1 MKKQRFFQKIPL
13 KLVAAL
19 LFLAA
24 LLFGA
29 IAINRPPVVTL
40 TADERA
46 WLDAHDGTV
55 RLSPCPGW
63 EPMEFFD
70 ENEGYYGMAADYI
83 RLIEKKLDFRFKIV
97 KYASWSDILDKAKSG
112 EVDVIAAAHPT
123 PERWEFMNWTEP
135 YLEFPAVII
144 THKSVTRDL
153 VPEDMDDMKAG
164 VCKNYVVEQYLRKN
178 YPRIV
183 LHPVDF
189 ATDGLEKVS
198 FRELDAMVLE
208 LPNAFYTIEEQKITN
223 LRMAGKTQWVA
234 KYGIGTNK
242 SMPELHAIMQKALNM
257 ITPSEKRSIQ
267 RRWIGLEQSILLY
280 KRPLWYAAM
289 AFLTV
294 IIMIIGFVFTWNRT
308 LKRRVDEATR
318 DLHNELEERIRAQ
331 ERTRKLEDQLRQA
344 HKMEAIGTLAGGI
357 AHDFN
362 NILGTIIGYAEM
374 IEMFDTPSQ
383 GKMRERLDHV
393 LSASYRAKDLV
404 NQILTFSRQ
413 SEGEKRTVILAPLI
427 KETIKF
433 VQVLLPSSIE
443 VETLMEDEGVAIV
456 ANPVQIH
463 QMLMNLCTNAAHAI
477 GEENQGKIQITLT
490 RQQLDPHEAAQYL
503 GMGPGHFA
511 RVTVEDTGIGMKPDV
526 VERIFDPFFTTKPT
540 GEGTGM
546 GLSVVHGVVK
556 SCCGHIS
563 VHSEPGRGT
572 SFEILIPEADPGN
585 RRPEVAVVPQVFSGD
600 GRILLV
606 DDEGTLAVMGQE
618 LLEGLGY
625 DVVCE
630 TSSLAALEIFKEDPQ
645 AFDLV
650 LTDLIMPDLSGD
662 RLAGKIKAIRPDI
675 PVILCSGRIG
685 NRRAEE
691 TLARYGIDAFL
702 RKPVGAR
709 QLAETLQQYLSVPAG
724 KSRRGNPN
732 GAVNDHG

>member
-13 KLVAAL
+13 KLIAAL
-19 LFLAA
+19 IFLAA
-24 LLFGA
+24 LLLGA
-29 IAINRPPVVTL
+29 VAVNQPPAVTL
-40 TADERA
+40 TSEERA
-46 WLDAHDGTV
+46 WLDDHDGTI
-55 RLSPCPGW
+55 RLAPCPGW

-70 ENEGYYGMAADYI
+70 ENAGYYGMAADYI
-83 RLIEKKLDFRFKIV
+83 RLIEKKLDIRFNIV

-135 YLEFPAVII
+135 YMEFPAVII
-144 THKSVTRDL
+144 THKSVDRDL
-153 VPEDMDDMKAG
+153 VPEDMNGMKTG
-164 VCKNYVVEQYLRKN
+164 VCKSYVVERYLRKN

-189 ATDGLEKVS
+189 ATEGLEKVS
-198 FRELDAMVLE
+198 FGELDAMVLE

-242 SMPELHAIMQKALNM
+242 SMPELHVIMQKALDM

-289 AFLTV
+289 TFLAG
-294 IIMIIGFVFTWNRT
+294 ILMITGVVFAWNCT

-331 ERTRKLEDQLRQA
+331 EHTRKLEDQLRQA

-374 IEMFDTPSQ
+374 IEMFDVPPE
-383 GKMRERLDHV
+383 GKMQERLDQV

-413 SEGEKRTVILAPLI
+413 SEGEKRTVILAPVI

-433 VQVLLPSSIE
+433 VQVLLPSCIE
-443 VETLMEDEGVAIV
+443 VETRMKDEDMAIV

-477 GEENQGKIQITLT
+477 GEENQGKIRITLT
-490 RQQLDPHEAAQYL
+490 RQQLDPHQAAQYI
-503 GMGPGHFA
+503 GIGPGRYA
-511 RVTVEDTGIGMKPDV
+511 RVTVEDTGTGMKPEV
-526 VERIFDPFFTTKPT
+526 VERIFDPFFTTKPA

-556 SCCGHIS
+556 SCYGHIS
-563 VHSEPGRGT
+563 VHSETGQGT
-572 SFEILIPEADPGN
+572 SFEILIPETDPGN
-585 RRPEVAVVPQVFSGD
+585 RRPEVTAVPQAFAGD

-606 DDEGTLAVMGQE
+606 DDEGSLAVMGQE

-625 DVVCE
+625 YVVSE
-630 TSSLAALEIFKEDPQ
+630 TSALSALEIFREDPW

-662 RLAGKIKAIRPDI
+662 RLAWQIKGIRPDI

-685 NRRAEE
+685 NKKAEE
-691 TLARYGIDAFL
+691 TLARFGIDAFL

-709 QLAETLQQYLSVPAG
+709 QLAETLQQYISVPVG
-724 KSRRGNPN
+724 KFRRGNLN
-732 GAVNDHG
+732 GAVVDHG